1 MTVQQVKGYINR
13 IKRGSSTHTNAPE
26 AAKDAANAAKAQ
38 TQGVG
43 RRRGAHVE
51 MVNDWPV
58 PRTSCFEPECIGY
71 YRNGRCRVQ
80 VAER

>member
-1 MTVQQVKGYINR
+1 MLM
-13 IKRGSSTHTNAPE
+13 SSVCAARE
-26 AAKDAANAAKAQ
+26 AAKDAASAAKAQ

-51 MVNDWPV
+51 MVNDWPWI
-58 PRTSCFEPECIGY
+58 SYFEQERVGC

-80 VAER
+80 VEL

>member
-1 MTVQQVKGYINR
+1 MLMPSI
-13 IKRGSSTHTNAPE
+13 SCPAPE

-58 PRTSCFEPECIGY
+58 PRTSYFEPECIGCY
-71 YRNGRCRVQ
+71 GNGRCRVQ
-80 VAER
+80 VVER